1 MRTLSIVRYAAL
13 VALAAS
19 AAAGC
24 TKAAATALEGTALE
38 NGAPQPVKAAE
49 VAMAAAPTGVR
60 YSATIEPAQQVTL
73 SFKASGYVDAVLQ
86 RATPGGGVHTAQQ
99 GDRVS
104 RGLVLARVRETEYRE
119 RVKQGRARVDESEA
133 SRVKA
138 QLDLER
144 AKTLFASQSLTKPD
158 LDGAQAAFDAA
169 EARIASARADLA
181 LALTALGDTTVVSPI
196 NAVILERT
204 IEVGMLA
211 GAGTQAFVLGDVS
224 TVKARFG
231 IPDSMVQAVA
241 LGDTIDVNVDAAG
254 TATFAGRI
262 TAIAPAADPQSRV
275 FDVEV
280 SIANKGG
287 ELRPGMIGAVTL
299 MPRGSAA
306 TGVAAD
312 APRPLTVPLTAVVRS
327 TIGGQFAVAVV
338 ETSGSAT
345 VARLRQVE
353 LGEVIGNAV
362 AVTKGVSAGE
372 RVVVS
377 GATLLVDGAPIRVLA
392 D

>member
-1 MRTLSIVRYAAL
+1 
-13 VALAAS
+13 
-19 AAAGC
+19 
-24 TKAAATALEGTALE
+24 
-38 NGAPQPVKAAE
+38 
-49 VAMAAAPTGVR
+49 
-60 YSATIEPAQQVTL
+60 
-73 SFKASGYVDAVLQ
+73 VLQ
-86 RATPGGGVHTAQQ
+86 RATPGGGLHTAQQ

-104 RGLVLARVRETEYRE
+104 RGLTLARVRESEYRE
-119 RVKQGRARVDESEA
+119 RVKQARARVDESEA

-169 EARIASARADLA
+169 EARISSARADLE
-181 LALTALGDTTVVSPI
+181 LALTSLRDTTVISPI
-196 NAVILERT
+196 DAVILERK

-211 GAGTQAFVLGDVS
+211 AAGTQAFVLGDVS

-241 LGDTIDVNVDAAG
+241 LGDAIDVNLDAAG
-254 TATFAGRI
+254 AAIFPGRV

-299 MPRGSAA
+299 MPRTAA
-306 TGVAAD
+306 AVAAS
-312 APRPLTVPLTAVVRS
+312 PRPLTVPLTAVVRS
-327 TIGGQFAVAVV
+327 TVGGQFAVAVV
-338 ETSGSAT
+338 EQNGSST
-345 VARLRQVE
+345 VARLRPVE
-353 LGEVIGNAV
+353 LGDVIGNAV
-362 AVTKGVSAGE
+362 AVSKGVSAGD

-377 GATLLVDGAPIRVLA
+377 GATLLVDGAPIRVLN

>member
-1 MRTLSIVRYAAL
+1 MRTLSLVHHVAL
-13 VALAAS
+13 VALTAA

-24 TKAAATALEGTALE
+24 TKAAAREAAAL
-38 NGAPQPVKAAE
+38 PQPVK
-49 VAMAAAPTGVR
+49 VADVTMAAAPTGIR

-73 SFKASGYVDAVLQ
+73 SFKASGYVDSVLQ
-86 RATPGGGVHTAQQ
+86 RPTAGGGLHTAQQ

-104 RGLVLARVRETEYRE
+104 RGLTLARVRESEYRE
-119 RVKQGRARVDESEA
+119 RVKQARARVDESEA

-158 LDGAQAAFDAA
+158 LDGAQAAFDGG
-169 EARIASARADLA
+169 EARMTSVRADLE
-181 LALTALGDTTVVSPI
+181 LALTGLRDTAVVSPI
-196 NAVILERT
+196 DAVILERK

-211 GAGTQAFVLGDVS
+211 AAGTQAFVLGDVS

-241 LGDTIDVNVDAAG
+241 LGDAIDVNVDAAG
-254 TATFAGRI
+254 AAIFPGRI

-280 SIANKGG
+280 SIANKSGA
-287 ELRPGMIGAVTL
+287 LRPGMIGAVTL
-299 MPRGSAA
+299 MPRAVSLGAA
-306 TGVAAD
+306 T

-327 TIGGQFAVAVV
+327 TVGGQFAVAVI
-338 ETSGSAT
+338 EQHGTNT
-345 VARLRQVE
+345 VAKLRPVE
-353 LGEVIGNAV
+353 LGEVFGNAV
-362 AVTKGVSAGE
+362 AITKGVSAGE

-377 GATLLVDGAPIRVLA
+377 GATLLVDGAPIRILR

>member
-1 MRTLSIVRYAAL
+1 MRTWTFVQNAAL
-13 VALAAS
+13 VAVVAS
-19 AAAGC
+19 ATAGC
-24 TKAAATALEGTALE
+24 THAAAREAAVV
-38 NGAPQPVKAAE
+38 PQPVKTAD
-49 VAMAAAPTGVR
+49 VAQAAAPVGVR
-60 YSATIEPAQQVTL
+60 YSATIEPAQELTL
-73 SFKASGYVDAVLQ
+73 SFKASGYVDSLLQ
-86 RATPGGGVHTAQQ
+86 RSTPGGGVHAAQQ

-104 RGLVLARVRETEYRE
+104 RGLVLARVREAEYRE
-119 RVKQGRARVDESEA
+119 RVKQGRARADEGVA
-133 SRVKA
+133 SLVKA

-144 AKTLFASQSLTKPD
+144 AKTLFASQSLTKPE
-158 LDGAQAAFDAA
+158 LDNAQAAHDAA
-169 EARIASARADLA
+169 EARVASARADVE
-181 LALTALGDTTVVSPI
+181 LALTALRDTAVVSPI
-196 NAVILERT
+196 DGVILERK

-211 GAGTQAFVLGDVS
+211 GAGTQAFVLGEVS

-241 LGDTIDVNVDAAG
+241 LGDPIDVTVDAAG
-254 TATFAGRI
+254 TATFPGRV

-280 SIANKGG
+280 SIANKSG

-299 MPRGSAA
+299 MPRAAEAAAA
-306 TGVAAD
+306 T
-312 APRPLTVPLTAVVRS
+312 RPLTVPLTAVVRS

-338 ETSGSAT
+338 DTQGANT

-353 LGEVIGNAV
+353 LGEVIGNAI

-377 GATLLVDGAPIRVLA
+377 GATLLVDGAPVKVQN

>member
-1 MRTLSIVRYAAL
+1 MRTLSFVHHAAL
-13 VALAAS
+13 VALAA
-19 AAAGC
+19 ATAAGC
-24 TKAAATALEGTALE
+24 THAAAREAAAL
-38 NGAPQPVKAAE
+38 PQPVK
-49 VAMAAAPTGVR
+49 VADVTMAAAPTGIR

-73 SFKASGYVDAVLQ
+73 SFKASGYVDSVLQ
-86 RATPGGGVHTAQQ
+86 RPTPGGGHHTAQQ

-104 RGLVLARVRETEYRE
+104 RGLTLARVRESEYRE
-119 RVKQGRARVDESEA
+119 RVTQGRARIAEGEA
-133 SRVKA
+133 SLVKA
-138 QLDLER
+138 RLDLER
-144 AKTLFASQSLTKPD
+144 ARTLFASQSLTKPD
-158 LDGAQAAFDAA
+158 LDGAQAAHDGA
-169 EARIASARADLA
+169 EARMMSARADAELA
-181 LALTALGDTTVVSPI
+181 VTALRDTAVVSPI
-196 NAVILERT
+196 DGVILERK

-211 GAGTQAFVLGDVS
+211 SAGTQAFVLGDVS

-241 LGDTIDVNVDAAG
+241 LGDAIEVNVDAAG
-254 TATFAGRI
+254 AAIFSGRV

-280 SIANKGG
+280 SIANKNG

-299 MPRGSAA
+299 MPRTAA
-306 TGVAAD
+306 AAAS

-327 TIGGQFAVAVV
+327 TVGGQFAVAVV
-338 ETSGSAT
+338 EQNGSNT
-345 VARLRQVE
+345 VAKLRPVE

-362 AVTKGVSAGE
+362 AVTKGVSGGE

-377 GATLLVDGAPIRVLA
+377 GATLLVDGAPIRILQ

>member
-1 MRTLSIVRYAAL
+1 MRTLSFVHHAAL
-13 VALAAS
+13 VALAAAS
-19 AAAGC
+19 VAGC
-24 TKAAATALEGTALE
+24 TKAVARETAS
-38 NGAPQPVKAAE
+38 PQPVKTAE

-60 YSATIEPAQQVTL
+60 YSATIEPAQEVLL
-73 SFKASGYVDAVLQ
+73 SFKASGYVDSVLQ

-104 RGLVLARVRETEYRE
+104 RGLVLARVRESEYRE
-119 RVKQGRARVDESEA
+119 RVNQGRARIAEGEA
-133 SRVKA
+133 SLVKA
-138 QLDLER
+138 RLDLER
-144 AKTLFASQSLTKPD
+144 ARTLFASQSLTKPD
-158 LDGAQAAFDAA
+158 LDAAQAAHDAA
-169 EARIASARADLA
+169 EARMASSRADVE
-181 LALTALGDTTVVSPI
+181 LALTALRDTAVVSPLDG
-196 NAVILERT
+196 VILERK

-211 GAGTQAFVLGDVS
+211 GAGTQAFVLGEVS

-241 LGDTIDVNVDAAG
+241 LGDPIDVNVDAAAG
-254 TATFAGRI
+254 ATFPGRV

-280 SIANKGG
+280 SIANKTG

-299 MPRGSAA
+299 MPRTAAAAAA
-306 TGVAAD
+306 T
-312 APRPLTVPLTAVVRS
+312 RPLTVPLTAVVRS
-327 TIGGQFAVAVV
+327 SIGGQFAVAIV
-338 ETSGSAT
+338 ETRGAAT
-345 VARLRQVE
+345 VAQLRQVE
-353 LGEVIGNAV
+353 LGEVIGNSI

-377 GATLLVDGAPIRVLA
+377 GATLLVNGAPIRVQA

>member
-1 MRTLSIVRYAAL
+1 MRTLSIVHHAAL
-13 VALAAS
+13 VALAAT
-19 AAAGC
+19 AAGC
-24 TKAAATALEGTALE
+24 TQAAAREAAS
-38 NGAPQPVKAAE
+38 PQPVKTAE
-49 VAMAAAPTGVR
+49 VTMAAAPTGMR

-86 RATPGGGVHTAQQ
+86 RSTPGGGFHTAQQ

-119 RVKQGRARVDESEA
+119 RVNQGRARVAEGEA
-133 SRVKA
+133 SLVKA
-138 QLDLER
+138 RLDLER

-158 LDGAQAAFDAA
+158 LDGAQAAYDAA
-169 EARIASARADLA
+169 DARMASARADVE
-181 LALTALGDTTVVSPI
+181 LALTALRDTAVVSPLD
-196 NAVILERT
+196 AVILERK

-241 LGDTIDVNVDAAG
+241 LGDAIDVNVDAAG
-254 TATFAGRI
+254 AATFPGRV

-275 FDVEV
+275 FHVEV
-280 SIANKGG
+280 SLVNTGG

-299 MPRGSAA
+299 MPRAA
-306 TGVAAD
+306 AAAD

-327 TIGGQFAVAVV
+327 TIGGQFAVAVIQ
-338 ETSGSAT
+338 SNGDAT

-377 GATLLVDGAPIRVLA
+377 GATLLVDGAPVKVLQE
-392 D
+392 

>member
-275 FDVEV
+275 FNVEV
-280 SIANKGG
+280 SLVNTSG

-299 MPRGSAA
+299 MPRAA
-306 TGVAAD
+306 AAN

-327 TIGGQFAVAVV
+327 TIGGQFAVAVI
-338 ETSGSAT
+338 ESNGDAT

-377 GATLLVDGAPIRVLA
+377 GATLLVDGAPIKVLQE
-392 D
+392 

>member
-1 MRTLSIVRYAAL
+1 MRTLSFVHHAVL
-13 VALAAS
+13 VALAA
-19 AAAGC
+19 ATTAGC
-24 TKAAATALEGTALE
+24 TKATAREAAP
-38 NGAPQPVKAAE
+38 PQPVKAAE
-49 VAMAAAPTGVR
+49 VTMASAPTGVR

-86 RATPGGGVHTAQQ
+86 RSTPGGGLHTAQQ

-104 RGLVLARVRETEYRE
+104 RGLVLARVRESEYRE
-119 RVKQGRARVDESEA
+119 RVNQGRARVAEGEA
-133 SRVKA
+133 SLVKA
-138 QLDLER
+138 RLDLER

-169 EARIASARADLA
+169 EARMASARADVE
-181 LALTALGDTTVVSPI
+181 LALTALRDTTVISPLD
-196 NAVILERT
+196 AVILERK

-241 LGDTIDVNVDAAG
+241 LGDAIDVNVDAAG
-254 TATFAGRI
+254 SATFPGRV

-275 FDVEV
+275 FNVEV
-280 SIANKGG
+280 SLVNTKG

-299 MPRGSAA
+299 MPRAA
-306 TGVAAD
+306 VAANV
-312 APRPLTVPLTAVVRS
+312 PRPLTVPLTAVVRS
-327 TIGGQFAVAVV
+327 SIGGQFAVAVI
-338 ETSGSAT
+338 ESNGDAA
-345 VARLRQVE
+345 VAKLRQVE
-353 LGEVIGNAV
+353 LGEVIGNAI

-377 GATLLVDGAPIRVLA
+377 GATLLVDGAAVRVLA

>member
-1 MRTLSIVRYAAL
+1 MRTLSFVHHAAL
-13 VALAAS
+13 VALAA
-19 AAAGC
+19 ATAAGC
-24 TKAAATALEGTALE
+24 TKAAAREAVP
-38 NGAPQPVKAAE
+38 PQPVKAAE
-49 VAMAAAPTGVR
+49 VTMAAAPTGVR

-73 SFKASGYVDAVLQ
+73 SFKASGYVDSVLQ
-86 RATPGGGVHTAQQ
+86 RATPGGGLHTAQQ

-104 RGLVLARVRETEYRE
+104 RGLTLARVRESEYRE
-119 RVKQGRARVDESEA
+119 RLNQGRARVAEGEA
-133 SRVKA
+133 SLLKSR
-138 QLDLER
+138 LDLER

-158 LDGAQAAFDAA
+158 LDAAQAAYDAA
-169 EARIASARADLA
+169 EARMASARADVE
-181 LALTALGDTTVVSPI
+181 LALTALRDTAVVSPLD
-196 NAVILERT
+196 AVILERK

-224 TVKARFG
+224 IVKARFG

-241 LGDTIDVNVDAAG
+241 LGDAIDVNVDAAG
-254 TATFAGRI
+254 AATFPGRV

-275 FDVEV
+275 FNVEV
-280 SIANKGG
+280 SLVNTSG

-299 MPRGSAA
+299 MPRDAASAS
-306 TGVAAD
+306 

-327 TIGGQFAVAVV
+327 SIGGQFAVAVIQ
-338 ETSGSAT
+338 SNGDAA
-345 VARLRQVE
+345 VAKLRQVE
-353 LGEVIGNAV
+353 LGEVIGNAI

-377 GATLLVDGAPIRVLA
+377 GATLLVDGAPIRVLN

>member
-1 MRTLSIVRYAAL
+1 MRTLSIVHHAAVL
-13 VALAAS
+13 ALAAV

-24 TKAAATALEGTALE
+24 SQAAAREAAP
-38 NGAPQPVKAAE
+38 PQPVKAAE
-49 VAMAAAPTGVR
+49 VAPAAAPTGVR

-73 SFKASGYVDAVLQ
+73 SFKASGYVDSVLQ
-86 RATPGGGVHTAQQ
+86 RPTPGGGLHTAQQ

-104 RGLVLARVRETEYRE
+104 RGLVLARVRDAEYRE
-119 RVKQGRARVDESEA
+119 RVAQGRARVDEAEA
-133 SRVKA
+133 ALVKA
-138 QLDLER
+138 RLDLER
-144 AKTLFASQSLTKPD
+144 ARTLFASQSLTKPD
-158 LDGAQAAFDAA
+158 LDAAQAAHDAA
-169 EARIASARADLA
+169 DARITAARAEVE
-181 LALTALGDTTVVSPI
+181 LALTSLRDTAVVSPLDG
-196 NAVILERT
+196 VILERK

-241 LGDTIDVNVDAAG
+241 LGDAIDVNVDATGA
-254 TATFAGRI
+254 ATFPGRV

-275 FDVEV
+275 FNVEV
-280 SIANKGG
+280 SLGNAGG

-299 MPRGSAA
+299 MPRAA
-306 TGVAAD
+306 AAG

-327 TIGGQFAVAVV
+327 TIGGQFAVAVI
-338 ETSGSAT
+338 ESNGDAT

-353 LGEVIGNAV
+353 LGEVIGNAIVV
-362 AVTKGVSAGE
+362 ATGVSAGE

-377 GATLLVDGAPIRVLA
+377 GATLLVDGAPIKVLQE
-392 D
+392 

>member
-1 MRTLSIVRYAAL
+1 MRTMSFVHHAAL
-13 VALAAS
+13 LALAA
-19 AAAGC
+19 ATAAGC
-24 TKAAATALEGTALE
+24 TKAAAREALP
-38 NGAPQPVKAAE
+38 PQPVKAAE
-49 VAMAAAPTGVR
+49 VAPAAAPVGVR

-86 RATPGGGVHTAQQ
+86 RSTPGGGLHTAQQ

-104 RGLVLARVRETEYRE
+104 RGLVLARVRESEYRE
-119 RVKQGRARVDESEA
+119 RVNQGRARVAEGEA
-133 SRVKA
+133 SLVKA
-138 QLDLER
+138 RLDLER

-169 EARIASARADLA
+169 EARMASARADVE
-181 LALTALGDTTVVSPI
+181 LALTALRDTTVISPLD
-196 NAVILERT
+196 AVILERK

-241 LGDTIDVNVDAAG
+241 LGDAIDVNVDAAG
-254 TATFAGRI
+254 SATFPGRV

-275 FDVEV
+275 FNVEV
-280 SIANKGG
+280 SLVNAKG

-299 MPRGSAA
+299 MPRAA
-306 TGVAAD
+306 AAGN

-327 TIGGQFAVAVV
+327 SIGGQFAVAVI
-338 ETSGSAT
+338 ESNGDAA
-345 VARLRQVE
+345 VAKLRQVE
-353 LGEVIGNAV
+353 LGEVIGNAI

-377 GATLLVDGAPIRVLA
+377 GATLLVDGAAVRVLA